1 MSKDQFIP
9 KENLPIPRIL
19 LLDFEDD
26 ELKDHLTEA
35 GYTVSAGFSGFANT
49 PFFIPEHHSELEIIL
64 WNTKNIRTDNQI
76 TTGNGDFDLSTTVGR
91 DMIKRVFDILERYF
105 ERIRDK
111 EGFVGI
117 FLGDTI
123 PSQVFDR
130 LPRALNSEFDFGSRR
145 TTTLTLKKNDKD
157 PWSVFFGKFIREQ
170 DIKFFINWED
180 NLVNFINYFEDED
193 EHIHAVAYRHFAI
206 IPKID
211 NEKEIEAVTAMLQEV
226 LPLEYPKI
234 FPLQY
239 YFLWANTDKYQTSEL
254 TKLLVEKEQIVQ
266 EYKVQFQAVTER
278 IELEKVN
285 SSHLNSLLISDDSS
299 LFSEGNK
306 LSNHVHKV
314 LEEELQFK
322 VTNVDELRLNVGAS
336 LKEDKWIEDEA
347 DNYFALVEV
356 KGTEKGAKANWI
368 RQDLNAHIREFE
380 VVKGVTGL
388 KSVLIFNHDRR
399 TEPTERSEPFKGDNE
414 LITFC
419 EKSNICL
426 MPVYELYKLVMDIRK
441 QVLAAEAARQLIKN
455 CSGLFKY
462 G

>member
-1 MSKDQFIP
+1 
-9 KENLPIPRIL
+9 
-19 LLDFEDD
+19 
-26 ELKDHLTEA
+26 
-35 GYTVSAGFSGFANT
+35 
-49 PFFIPEHHSELEIIL
+49 
-64 WNTKNIRTDNQI
+64 
-76 TTGNGDFDLSTTVGR
+76 
-91 DMIKRVFDILERYF
+91 MIKRVFDILERYF

-278 IELEKVN
+278 IELKKVA
-285 SSHLNSLLISDDSS
+285 IS
-299 LFSEGNK
+299 
-306 LSNHVHKV
+306 
-314 LEEELQFK
+314 
-322 VTNVDELRLNVGAS
+322 LRLG
-336 LKEDKWIEDEA
+336 EMI
-347 DNYFALVEV
+347 
-356 KGTEKGAKANWI
+356 
-368 RQDLNAHIREFE
+368 
-380 VVKGVTGL
+380 
-388 KSVLIFNHDRR
+388 IFSPSK
-399 TEPTERSEPFKGDNE
+399 TKCVF
-414 LITFC
+414 
-419 EKSNICL
+419 
-426 MPVYELYKLVMDIRK
+426 
-441 QVLAAEAARQLIKN
+441 
-455 CSGLFKY
+455 
-462 G
+462 